1 MKSILQVET
10 DKCYLCRQKKKL
22 DMHHIMNGPFR
33 AKSEEWGGYVYL
45 CRDCHRATHDKPKQA
60 RELKQI
66 YQETFEI
73 LYGKELWMKTFKKN
87 YL

>member
-1 MKSILQVET
+1 MKSILQIET

-22 DMHHIMNGPFR
+22 DMHHIMNGPMR

-45 CRDCHRATHDKPKQA
+45 CRDCHRKTHDTPKMA

-73 LYGKELWMKTFKKN
+73 LYGKELWMDTFKKN